1 MNLRTATR
9 VLVKVGSFPAVTF
22 DDLFDGVK
30 ALPWSE
36 LIHPR
41 AAFPVRGKS
50 VRSALHSVP
59 ACQSVT
65 KKAITAALGGGG
77 NGGWID
83 EDPREGVVEVEVAVL
98 EDMVTVSLDAS
109 GQALNRRGFRTGVLA
124 QGAAPLKET
133 LAAGMLALAGWDS
146 RAPLYDPFCGSGTI
160 LLEAVRLTPSPLP
173 ARRPA
178 PAPAARPPAPARHA
192 LAAEPLHKIVFV
204 HRPCSRTTSPRACA
218 GPDPPPPDPPA
229 PTCAYEDGRP
239 SCAVVAPETSERRR
253 AVGRGFAAEDWAGV
267 VTPSEWRAAR
277 DEAKS
282 RVRRPGTVEVSLRA
296 RPASRPRPPRTA
308 GLALR
313 SAAPARALCTAF
325 PSRLRSKTSAASPPQ
340 PSPPSAP
347 PG

>member
-1 MNLRTATR
+1 VVAPASAAPADSPLLCCDIQDLGYPGAVASNGRVEFRAAPEALARCNVNLRTATR

-173 ARRPA
+173 ARRP
-178 PAPAARPPAPARHA
+178 PQRPPPARPPQRATPSPRSPYIKSFLSTGHARARHRPG
-192 LAAEPLHKIVFV
+192 LAQAPT
-204 HRPCSRTTSPRACA
+204 R
-218 GPDPPPPDPPA
+218 PPPTRPHQLVRTKTGA
-229 PTCAYEDGRP
+229 PRVPWSHRRP
-239 SCAVVAPETSERRR
+239 LSGGARSAGGSRRR
-253 AVGRGFAAEDWAGV
+253 TGRG
-267 VTPSEWRAAR
+267 S
-277 DEAKS
+277 
-282 RVRRPGTVEVSLRA
+282 
-296 RPASRPRPPRTA
+296 
-308 GLALR
+308 
-313 SAAPARALCTAF
+313 
-325 PSRLRSKTSAASPPQ
+325 
-340 PSPPSAP
+340 
-347 PG
+347 